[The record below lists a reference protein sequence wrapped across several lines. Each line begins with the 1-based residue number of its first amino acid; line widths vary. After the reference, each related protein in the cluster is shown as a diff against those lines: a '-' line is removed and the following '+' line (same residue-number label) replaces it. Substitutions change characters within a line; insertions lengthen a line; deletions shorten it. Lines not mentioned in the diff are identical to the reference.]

1 MTGRRNRTVQCLALL
16 LRPWILSNLK
26 NEMSEIIIIAK
37 SKLNQTLLL
46 ATLDRVLEG
55 LVERNEPPALVA
67 RRAGVDEALV
77 AGIARQID
85 RAEYKRQQA
94 APGLRVSTKAFGSGR
109 RIPIAQ
115 VSKT

>member
-1 MTGRRNRTVQCLALL
+1 MRVYALARHLNRRAGREVIPASTLEKAPSAE
-16 LRPWILSNLK
+16 LRPG
-26 NEMSEIIIIAK
+26 
-37 SKLNQTLLL
+37 QTDQDSLPPYEL
-46 ATLDRVLEG
+46 LDRVLEG
-55 LVERNEPPALVA
+55 LVERNLAPAAVA
-67 RRAGVDEALV
+67 REVGAPDALA

-115 VSKT
+115 VSKA